1 MPRDDTT
8 PVDAEILTCRQVHA
22 LPDDW
27 GSGELRRLLADLGID
42 AGDAAEADLAEL
54 ALMALGDLEPNQAGA
69 AVLGA
74 VFGDAMAPGV
84 RANLAADLGGER
96 PWEQLSDLSRQAGV
110 FTATVLLQRAFPR
123 RFGKP
128 DAVRAEVALTV
139 PTQESAALLVAAP
152 AAVVLRALAP
162 GLGPNSLVVRLY
174 GEGLGGGDFPEAAH
188 ILWRG
193 ALRPDSDDPR
203 RVVAD
208 VCGAQAFLGSLGEVA
223 SWRTGVVLV
232 PDA

>member
-1 MPRDDTT
+1 MPRDETT
-8 PVDAEILTCRQVHA
+8 TVDAEVLNCREVHA
-22 LPDDW
+22 LPGDW
-27 GSGELRRLLADLGID
+27 GPGQLRGLLADLDID

-84 RANLAADLGGER
+84 RANLAADLDGER
-96 PWEQLSDLSRQAGV
+96 PWEQLSDLSRQYGV

-123 RFGKP
+123 HYGKP
-128 DAVRAEVALTV
+128 DAVQAEVALTA
-139 PTQESAALLVAAP
+139 PTAESAALLAAAP

-162 GLGPNSLVVRLY
+162 GLGPRSLVVRLY
-174 GEGLGGGDFPEAAH
+174 GDGLGGGGFPEADH
-188 ILWRG
+188 ILWRCV
-193 ALRPDSDDPR
+193 LRPDGDDPR

-208 VCGAQAFLGSLGEVA
+208 VCGAHAFLRPLGETA
-223 SWRTGVVLV
+223 SWRVDVDLAPGT
-232 PDA
+232 